1 MAPELAAGKSSL
13 SMTIDVT
20 GHDVLLVNDTD
31 NTALQYTIGVGG
43 VLESS
48 GLTTVA
54 TGMEP
59 IAITTTP

>member
-1 MAPELAAGKSSL
+1 MSPADRNAA
-13 SMTIDVT
+13 MTIDVT
-20 GHDVLLVNDTD
+20 GHDVLLVNDTY

-43 VLESS
+43 VLEAS